1 MSQLHDIG
9 NGWLAGDAPFLL
21 PFSGSRLQGFFNH
34 RGALDI
40 ALWGVGKI
48 GSLYIQKT
56 ERAVGCRSFAKYR
69 ASPNV
74 LELQSETCIVRLSA
88 IIDEPVIVIYQESHG
103 DPLYQNITFIPA
115 KHYLWQTDSGKQIH
129 TSFMF
134 RECAR
139 LSEIHE
145 DLSIYYE
152 NSVHD
157 AQGKKQRVSFFVIGS
172 AQETK
177 RALDTLKAYRNNPS
191 EANALVARS
200 IAFEFIP
207 AEQYMSKLAHHG
219 LSEHSCTT
227 QAIHCFH
234 AAFSCVKSDDS
245 GNFAGIAAGIGY
257 SIPARSYFRDSYW
270 TCLALLPFMPDIVRK
285 QILFLEK
292 GVYENGE
299 APSGLIFPT
308 SPGMRYWEERKK
320 IDPALARDHVRLLDW
335 WSDHFD
341 SPLFFINLVFDYI
354 DFTAD
359 WSILDE
365 GTGQSILGK
374 IQKIF
379 SRYKAMEDTEGIP
392 LKPFH
397 DRDWADNVFRQ
408 GAITYDVAL
417 YYGALAK
424 ASKID
429 GTFAA
434 RAQALRR
441 AAAKR
446 LWLDDKGYF
455 AEFVQSDG
463 YAETH
468 LAIETITAI
477 HFGLATE
484 EQSSKM
490 LKAVK
495 QLLFTRNNQ
504 AQPYGDWGVMSV
516 FPGYSASTKRR
527 GKSLFPYRYHNG
539 ADWPYWDG
547 LLAWILAE
555 RNDPD
560 YQYALTRWW
569 EYGLEQG
576 WPEPVE
582 YFSPPFGRGSPLQ
595 AWSSLSLRAI
605 YEAKKKKLL

>member
-103 DPLYQNITFIPA
+103 NPLYQNITFIPA

-234 AAFSCVKSDDS
+234 AAFSCVKSDDF

-484 EQSSKM
+484 EQSSKI
-490 LKAVK
+490 LKALK

>member
-74 LELQSETCIVRLSA
+74 LELQGETCIVRLSA
-88 IIDEPVIVIYQESHG
+88 IIDEPVIVIYQESRG
-103 DPLYQNITFIPA
+103 DPLNQNITFVPA
-115 KHYLWQTDSGKQIH
+115 KHYLWQTDSGKQIR

-145 DLSIYYE
+145 DLSIYFE
-152 NSVHD
+152 NSMHD
-157 AQGKKQRVSFFVIGS
+157 AQGEKQRVSFFVIGS

-177 RALDTLKAYRNNPS
+177 RALDKLKAYRNNPS
-191 EANALVARS
+191 EANAFVARS
-200 IAFEFIP
+200 IPFKFIP

-320 IDPALARDHVRLLDW
+320 ADPALARDHVRLLDW

-365 GTGQSILGK
+365 GTGQCILGK

-379 SRYKAMEDTEGIP
+379 SRYKALEDTEGIP

-484 EQSSKM
+484 EQSSKI

-555 RNDPD
+555 RNDTD
-560 YQYALTRWW
+560 FQYALTRWW

>member
-1 MSQLHDIG
+1 MG
-9 NGWLAGDAPFLL
+9 NGRLATDTSLRL

-34 RGALDI
+34 RGVLDI
-40 ALWGVGKI
+40 ALWGIGTI
-48 GSLYIQKT
+48 GSLYLQSA
-56 ERAVGCRSFAKYR
+56 ERTAGLRNFDEYR
-69 ASPNV
+69 TSPNV
-74 LELQSETCIVRLSA
+74 LELKSDKRMVRLSA
-88 IIDEPVIVIYQESHG
+88 MVDEPLIVVYQESHG
-103 DPLYQNITFIPA
+103 DPLNKNILFAPS
-115 KHYLWQTDSGKQIH
+115 KNYVWQTESGKQIH
-129 TSFMF
+129 ASFIF
-134 RECAR
+134 RKSAR
-139 LSEIHE
+139 LSAIHE
-145 DLSIYYE
+145 ELFMHYE
-152 NSVHD
+152 NIMYD
-157 AQGKKQRVSFFVIGS
+157 IQGKQRCVSFFVIGS

-177 RALDTLKAYRNNPS
+177 RTIEKLSRLLQNES
-191 EANALVARS
+191 EAYDVAARS
-200 IAFEFIP
+200 AP
-207 AEQYMSKLAHHG
+207 ATQYMQKLVQLG
-219 LSEHSCTT
+219 LLDNSCTT

-234 AAFSCVKSDDS
+234 AAFSCVKRDDS
-245 GNFAGIAAGIGY
+245 ENFAGIAAGIGY

-270 TCLALLPFMPDIVRK
+270 TCLALLPFAPDIVRQ

-308 SPGMRYWEERKK
+308 DPGLRYWEERKK
-320 IDPALARDHVRLLDW
+320 TDPALARDHVRPLDW

-341 SPLFFINLVFDYI
+341 SPLFFVNLVFDYL
-354 DFTAD
+354 DFTND

-365 GTGQSILGK
+365 GIGKPILEKIRSI
-374 IQKIF
+374 F
-379 SRYKAMEDTEGIP
+379 TRYKTLEDADGVP

-408 GAITYDVAL
+408 GAVTYDVAL
-417 YYGALAK
+417 YYGALVK

-429 GTFAA
+429 ETLEA

-441 AAAKR
+441 AATKR

-455 AEFVQSDG
+455 AEFIQADG

-468 LAIETITAI
+468 LAIETISAI

-484 EQSSKM
+484 EQSRKI

-495 QLLFTRNNQ
+495 RLLFTKNNH
-504 AQPYGDWGVMSV
+504 AQPFGDWGVMSV
-516 FPGYSASTKRR
+516 FPGYSARTKRR

-547 LLAWILAE
+547 LLAWILVE

-569 EYGLEQG
+569 KYGLEQG
-576 WPEPVE
+576 WAEPVE

-605 YEAKKKKLL
+605 YETKRKRLL

>member
-1 MSQLHDIG
+1 MSRLQDIG

-34 RGALDI
+34 RGSLDI
-40 ALWGVGKI
+40 ALWGAGKI
-48 GSLYIQKT
+48 GSLYVRAA
-56 ERAVGCRSFAKYR
+56 ERAVGRRSFVEYR
-69 ASPNV
+69 VSPNV
-74 LELQSETCIVRLSA
+74 LELKSETRTVRLSA
-88 IIDEPVIVIYQESHG
+88 MVDEPVIVVYQESRG
-103 DPLYQNITFIPA
+103 DPSNQNITFVPA
-115 KHYLWQTDSGKQIH
+115 KNYLWQTESGKQIH
-129 TSFMF
+129 TSFIF
-134 RECAR
+134 GESAR
-139 LSEIHE
+139 LSAIHE
-145 DLSIYYE
+145 ELFICYE

-157 AQGKKQRVSFFVIGS
+157 SQGKKLRVSFFVIGS

-177 RALDTLKAYRNNPS
+177 RALEKLKSHIHNPS
-191 EANALVARS
+191 EANAFVARS
-200 IAFEFIP
+200 IP
-207 AEQYMSKLAHHG
+207 TEQYMSKLTQHG

-270 TCLALLPFMPDIVRK
+270 TCLALLPFTPDIVRQ

-308 SPGMRYWEERKK
+308 DAGMRYWEERKK
-320 IDPALARDHVRLLDW
+320 ADPALARDHVRPLDW

-341 SPLFFINLVFDYI
+341 SPLFFVNLVFDYI

-365 GTGQSILGK
+365 GTGQTILEK
-374 IQKIF
+374 IRTIF
-379 SRYKAMEDTEGIP
+379 SGYKALEDADGVP
-392 LKPFH
+392 VKPFH

-408 GAITYDVAL
+408 GAVTYDVAL

-424 ASKID
+424 ASRLD
-429 GTFAA
+429 GAFAA

-484 EQSSKM
+484 EQSRKI

-504 AQPYGDWGVMSV
+504 AQPFGDWGVMSV
-516 FPGYSASTKRR
+516 FPGYSARTKRR

>member
-1 MSQLHDIG
+1 MTQLRDIG
-9 NGWLAGDAPFLL
+9 DGWLADDAPFLL
-21 PFSGSRLQGFFNH
+21 PFSGSRLQGFFNQ

-48 GSLYIQKT
+48 GSLYVKEAWHAAGREPFGT
-56 ERAVGCRSFAKYR
+56 YR

-74 LELQSETCIVRLSA
+74 FELKSKTRLMRMQALLDEPVILFYQERSSDTSNQTMTFVPAKNFLWQTESGEQIHASFTFKESARLSA
-88 IIDEPVIVIYQESHG
+88 I
-103 DPLYQNITFIPA
+103 N
-115 KHYLWQTDSGKQIH
+115 
-129 TSFMF
+129 
-134 RECAR
+134 
-139 LSEIHE
+139 E
-145 DLSIYYE
+145 DISIYYE
-152 NSVHD
+152 NS
-157 AQGKKQRVSFFVIGS
+157 ALNSQYKNKYKKLRLSFFVIGS
-172 AQETK
+172 GQETK
-177 RALDTLKAYRNNPS
+177 KAIIKLSALLRNAF
-191 EANALVARS
+191 EANDFAAHSFPVG
-200 IAFEFIP
+200 
-207 AEQYMSKLAHHG
+207 QYLSKLTRHG
-219 LSEHSCTT
+219 LSEHSCVT

-234 AAFSCVKSDDS
+234 AAFSCIKSDDS

-292 GVYENGE
+292 GIYENGE
-299 APSGLIFPT
+299 APSGKIFPT
-308 SPGMRYWEERKK
+308 NAGIRFWQERKK
-320 IDPALARDHVRLLDW
+320 ADPALARDHIRPLDW

-365 GTGQSILGK
+365 GTDRTILEK
-374 IQKIF
+374 IRTIF
-379 SRYKAMEDTEGIP
+379 SRYKALEDADGIP
-392 LKPFH
+392 VKPFH
-397 DRDWADNVFRQ
+397 DRDWADNVYRQ
-408 GAITYDVAL
+408 GAVTYDVAL
-417 YYGALAK
+417 YYGALVK
-424 ASKID
+424 ASRLD
-429 GTFAA
+429 GALAA

-441 AAAKR
+441 AASMR

-455 AEFVQSDG
+455 AEFMQSDG

-484 EQSSKM
+484 AQSRKI
-490 LKAVK
+490 LTAVK
-495 QLLFTRNNQ
+495 QLLFTKDNQ

-516 FPGYSASTKRR
+516 FPGYSVRTKRR
-527 GKSLFPYRYHNG
+527 GKSLFAYRYHNG

-555 RNDPD
+555 RKDPD
-560 YQYALTRWW
+560 YRYALTRWW
-569 EYGLEQG
+569 EYGLAQG

-582 YFSPPFGRGSPLQ
+582 YFSPPFGRGSALQ
-595 AWSSLSLRAI
+595 AWSSLSLRAM

>member
-88 IIDEPVIVIYQESHG
+88 IIDEPVIVIYQESHC

-145 DLSIYYE
+145 DLFIYYE
-152 NSVHD
+152 DSVHD
-157 AQGKKQRVSFFVIGS
+157 TQGKTQHLSFFVIGS

-191 EANALVARS
+191 EANAFVARS
-200 IAFEFIP
+200 IPFKFIP
-207 AEQYMSKLAHHG
+207 AEQYLSKLAHHG

-379 SRYKAMEDTEGIP
+379 SRYKAMEDTKGIP

-605 YEAKKKKLL
+605 YEAQKKKLL

>member
-1 MSQLHDIG
+1 MSRLQDIG

-40 ALWGVGKI
+40 ALWGIGKI
-48 GSLYIQKT
+48 GSLYMRAT
-56 ERAVGCRSFAKYR
+56 ESAEGHRSFTEYR
-69 ASPNV
+69 ASPNL
-74 LELQSETCIVRLSA
+74 LELKSETCIVRLFA
-88 IIDEPVIVIYQESHG
+88 MLDEPVIVVYQESIG
-103 DPLYQNITFIPA
+103 DALNQNITFVPT
-115 KHYLWQTDSGKQIH
+115 KNYLWQTKSGKQIH
-129 TSFMF
+129 RSFIF
-134 RECAR
+134 GERAS
-139 LSEIHE
+139 LSAIHE
-145 DLSIYYE
+145 ELYIYYE

-157 AQGKKQRVSFFVIGS
+157 SQGKKLRISFFVIGS
-172 AQETK
+172 AQETTRAIEK
-177 RALDTLKAYRNNPS
+177 LRALVQNESKAYDF
-191 EANALVARS
+191 AAHS
-200 IAFEFIP
+200 IP
-207 AEQYMSKLAHHG
+207 TNQYMSKLAQHG

-270 TCLALLPFMPDIVRK
+270 TCLALLPFTPNIVRQ

-308 SPGMRYWEERKK
+308 DPGMRYWEERKNA
-320 IDPALARDHVRLLDW
+320 DPALARDHVRPLDW

-341 SPLFFINLVFDYI
+341 SPLFFVNLVFDYI

-359 WSILDE
+359 SSILDE
-365 GTGQSILGK
+365 GTGQTILEK
-374 IQKIF
+374 IRTIF
-379 SRYKAMEDTEGIP
+379 SRYKALEDADGIP
-392 LKPFH
+392 IKPFH

-408 GAITYDVAL
+408 GAVTYDVAL

-424 ASKID
+424 ASRID
-429 GTFAA
+429 GAFAA
-434 RAQALRR
+434 GAQALRR

-484 EQSSKM
+484 EQSRKI

-504 AQPYGDWGVMSV
+504 AQPFGDWGVMSV
-516 FPGYSASTKRR
+516 FPGYSARTKRR

-547 LLAWILAE
+547 LLAWTLAE

-569 EYGLEQG
+569 EDGLEQG

-605 YEAKKKKLL
+605 YEAKKQKLL